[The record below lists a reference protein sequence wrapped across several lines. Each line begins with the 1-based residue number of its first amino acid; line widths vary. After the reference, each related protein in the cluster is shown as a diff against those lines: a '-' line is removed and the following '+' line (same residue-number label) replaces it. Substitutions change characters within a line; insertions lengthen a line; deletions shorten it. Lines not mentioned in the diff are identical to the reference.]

1 MDSQVIEL
9 LGRHRLADELLMA
22 GLEVAYPARDRGVD
36 VIAYADLD
44 EQAGQFVACPIQMKA
59 ASGRR
64 FGVHQKY
71 AKFPGLLLAYVWNLR
86 SPDEAETFALT
97 YPEAVRVAEAM
108 GWTET
113 SSWTEKGGYS
123 SKLSVRL
130 AELLE
135 PYRMTPDRW
144 YEKVLTLTGRAV

>member
-44 EQAGQFVACPIQMKA
+44 EQAEQFVACPIQMKA

-64 FGVHQKY
+64 FGVYQKY
-71 AKFPGLLLAYVWNLR
+71 AKFSDLVFAFVWNLR
-86 SPDEAETFALT
+86 SPDAAETFALT
-97 YPEAVRVAEAM
+97 YPEAVGVAETM

-113 SSWTEKGGYS
+113 TSWIEGGGYS
-123 SKLSVRL
+123 SKPSARL
-130 AELLE
+130 ARLLE
-135 PYRMTPDRW
+135 PYRMTPERW
-144 YEKVLTLTGRAV
+144 YEKVIALTHRAV